1 MNEEGFISIPERVAL
16 LQKLGQPVADVPT
29 AEAAQALKIL
39 QSLQDYPPQKLS
51 GERVGIKN
59 PVTRT
64 LGSLTPD
71 AGGNVVVFEDLDT
84 KFARTKGSKIDA
96 LGKQATI
103 NQLINEIPTK
113 PERKA
118 ANSPYIDSRYT
129 FSPLR
134 DSKDMRKEAR
144 TGKPTNQRAS
154 AYQRST
160 KGAFTAYPRY
170 DDFGRPDY
178 VGYGERIKETTWQPR
193 DAQRRFAKH
202 VQFDTT
208 DVVRQLG
215 EIGARKAAARGIAAT
230 FGPKA
235 QLAAEAVMLAD
246 EFLENLL
253 GTAPS
258 QMFKN
263 YIDQQYAEGKIQ
275 TPITLIKP

>member
-1 MNEEGFISIPERVAL
+1 MNEEGFIPIPERVAL

-29 AEAAQALKIL
+29 AEAARALKIL
-39 QSLQDYPPQKLS
+39 QSLQDNPPQNARARRK
-51 GERVGIKN
+51 VIKN
-59 PVTRT
+59 PITRT
-64 LGSLTPD
+64 EGSMIPTSSGYTIQFQDMDTGFNRPQNQKPVDTLGT
-71 AGGNVVVFEDLDT
+71 
-84 KFARTKGSKIDA
+84 
-96 LGKQATI
+96 QATI
-103 NQLINEIPTK
+103 NQLINEIPTRE
-113 PERKA
+113 ERKR
-118 ANSPYIDSRYT
+118 IGTRVESRYT
-129 FSPLR
+129 FSPLQ
-134 DSKDMRKEAR
+134 DEIDQAKQEL

-154 AYQRST
+154 AYKRNT
-160 KGAFTAYPRY
+160 KGAFTAYPSVEGDY
-170 DDFGRPDY
+170 DTM

-193 DAQRRFAKH
+193 DAKRRFGKH

-208 DVVRQLG
+208 DVVKQLG
-215 EIGARKAAARGIAAT
+215 KIGARKAAARGIAAT

-246 EFLENLL
+246 DFLENLL

>member
-1 MNEEGFISIPERVAL
+1 MNEEGFIPIPERVAL
-16 LQKLGQPVADVPT
+16 LQKLGSPT
-29 AEAAQALKIL
+29 ATMPTDEAKQALKIL

-51 GERVGIKN
+51 GKRVGIKN

-71 AGGNVVVFEDLDT
+71 AQGNVVVFEDLDT

-103 NQLINEIPTK
+103 NQLINEIPTR

-193 DAQRRFAKH
+193 DAQRRFGKH
-202 VQFDTT
+202 VEFNTT
-208 DVVRQLG
+208 DVIKQLG
-215 EIGARKAAARGIAAT
+215 EIGARRAVMRGLARDL
-230 FGPKA
+230 GPV
-235 QLAAEAVMLAD
+235 AEAAMLAD